1 MSNPLVTVLLPVYNR
16 PIVTKTID
24 SILQQT
30 YTNFE
35 LLIIDNASTDNTV
48 EEIKKINDKRIKLV
62 VNEENRGQTY
72 SLNKGLE
79 LATGKYIARI
89 DSDDI
94 ALPTRLEKQ
103 IAFLES
109 NPNYGLCGCWVRY
122 INDDDRLTITMKTPT
137 TDKGLR
143 LLQNVTCGMYHPAAM
158 FRREIILK
166 NHIIYEP
173 DIKMAEDYAL
183 WGKIMQFSKALNLPE
198 VLLYYR
204 RGNSN
209 DSEKYRETMTEETF
223 IVRERICRNQIDN
236 STALSKML
244 NITAIEKKEKKSI
257 FDCISVL
264 GFYFHYLNKNL
275 NKTEL
280 DYSIL
285 KNVFIL
291 KVYSSCIAANNA
303 LYAKVLKYIYKKL
316 LQFRYKHG
324 KKLNEKNTVER

>member
-16 PIVTKTID
+16 PIVIKTID
-24 SILQQT
+24 SILRQT

-48 EEIKKINDKRIKLV
+48 EEIKKIRDKRINLV
-62 VNEENRGQTY
+62 VNEENKGQTY
-72 SLNKGLE
+72 SLNRGLE

-94 ALPTRLEKQ
+94 ALPARLEKQ
-103 IAFLES
+103 VAFLES
-109 NPNYGLCGCWVRY
+109 NRDYGLCGCWVRY
-122 INDDDRLTITMKTPT
+122 INDDDQLTITMKTPT

-143 LLQNVTCGMYHPAAM
+143 LLQNVTCGMYHPASM
-158 FRREIILK
+158 FRTEIILK
-166 NHIIYEP
+166 NHITYES

-223 IVRERICRNQIDN
+223 IVRERICRNQIDD
-236 STALSKML
+236 SIALSKML
-244 NITAIEKKEKKSI
+244 NVIDIEKKEKKSI
-257 FDCISVL
+257 FDFISVL
-264 GFYFHYLNKNL
+264 RFYFHYLNENL
-275 NKTEL
+275 SKAES

-285 KNVFIL
+285 RKAFIL
-291 KVYSSCIAANNA
+291 KVYSSSIAVNSAS
-303 LYAKVLKYIYKKL
+303 YAKFLKYFYKKL
-316 LQFRYKHG
+316 LQFRYRYG
-324 KKLNEKNTVER
+324 KKIK